1 MTCEEKYR
9 LEHGSSGMSVST
21 PGCPNDHG
29 YLPTPDYCEWPFKYA
44 QKCLD
49 CWDREI
55 PENNKTEKEKQEMK
69 KHLNDSCAETAAY
82 EEMEGEWTR
91 TNVEATTTEEKEP
104 TVAEIE
110 AMMYELDRDYTKA
123 MDELRSKL
131 KEARR
136 REEIQELANRAK
148 MILDSYI
155 SAGFTRE
162 EAMAFI
168 MAKIN

>member
-29 YLPTPDYCEWPFKYA
+29 YLPTPDYCEWPFRHAY
-44 QKCLD
+44 KCVN
-49 CWDREI
+49 CWNREI
-55 PENNKTEKEKQEMK
+55 PENNENNKENDEMK
-69 KHLNDSCAETAAY
+69 KEIGCNTETTAY

-91 TNVEATTTEEKEP
+91 TEVKATAAEEKEL

-162 EAMAFI
+162 EALEFI
-168 MAKIN
+168 RSKI